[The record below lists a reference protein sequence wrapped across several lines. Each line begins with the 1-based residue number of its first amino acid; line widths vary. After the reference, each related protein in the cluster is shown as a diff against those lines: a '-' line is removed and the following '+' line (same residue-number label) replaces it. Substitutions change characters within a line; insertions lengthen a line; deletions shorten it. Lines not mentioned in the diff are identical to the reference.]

1 MLIQR
6 LKRLAK
12 RALRRH
18 RSADASNQPLNPATR
33 AALNEGT
40 LPSSSLMELVAGTDD
55 ANWFIHSGRL
65 GFETLIE
72 AIERQG
78 MTPDRLSAVLDFG
91 CGSGRVIR
99 HWRSQGHLRLAGCD
113 YNPRLIDWCQD
124 HLQFAEFQVN
134 SLGPPLSYA
143 TGQFNLVYAFSVFT
157 HLGLR
162 RQQDWLEELARVL
175 RHGGLLV
182 VSTHG
187 DAYFEKLTV
196 EQRISYLA
204 DEIVLLMPKQE
215 GSNDCAAF
223 HPPQAF
229 RSLVKP
235 HFAVLEFVPHGAKG
249 NPVQDLWVCLRE

>member
-12 RALRRH
+12 GALRRH

-99 HWRSQGHLRLAGCD
+99 HWRSHGHLRLAG
-113 YNPRLIDWCQD
+113 
-124 HLQFAEFQVN
+124 
-134 SLGPPLSYA
+134 
-143 TGQFNLVYAFSVFT
+143 
-157 HLGLR
+157 
-162 RQQDWLEELARVL
+162 
-175 RHGGLLV
+175 
-182 VSTHG
+182 
-187 DAYFEKLTV
+187 
-196 EQRISYLA
+196 
-204 DEIVLLMPKQE
+204 
-215 GSNDCAAF
+215 
-223 HPPQAF
+223 
-229 RSLVKP
+229 
-235 HFAVLEFVPHGAKG
+235 
-249 NPVQDLWVCLRE
+249 